1 MLVRDT
7 VAGNAA
13 VVEFF
18 FPAEFVIFAGF
29 YWMFGVSVNLF
40 DPDVTRINFRPNP
53 RRKSD
58 AGCLEQREIMGFS
71 VGKSRADNLP

>member
-1 MLVRDT
+1 VLVRDT

-29 YWMFGVSVNLF
+29 YGMFGVIVEA
-40 DPDVTRINFRPNP
+40 
-53 RRKSD
+53 K
-58 AGCLEQREIMGFS
+58 
-71 VGKSRADNLP
+71 